1 MEFWGIEVKPGKPVT
16 VTPKE
21 GTLIHVSQASLGEC
35 KNKKGEF
42 VPLHVKVGNQ
52 NLVLG
57 TLSTEN
63 IPQLFCD
70 LVFEKEFELSHTWG
84 KGSVYFVGYKTP
96 NINEGGEYFSDSEE
110 EEEEVEEVPATITAN
125 GNAAK
130 AVAKPKAKPA
140 EVTKTAKPA
149 ADTEVDD
156 SDSDEGMDEDDS
168 DGDDDSEE
176 EEETPT
182 PKKPA
187 SSKKRANETAPK
199 APVSSKKA
207 KVAVTP
213 QKTEEKNKGG
223 KIPKTATQSPKS
235 ASQVSCGSCKKTFN
249 SGNALEAHNKAKHSA
264 AK

>member
-84 KGSVYFVGYKTP
+84 KGNS
-96 NINEGGEYFSDSEE
+96 EEEEE

-149 ADTEVDD
+149 ADAEEDD
-156 SDSDEGMDEDDS
+156 SDSDEGMDED
-168 DGDDDSEE
+168 DDDSEE

-199 APVSSKKA
+199 TPVSSKKA

-223 KIPKTATQSPKS
+223 KTPKTATQSPKS

-249 SGNALEAHNKAKHSA
+249 SGNALESHNKAKHSA

>member
-1 MEFWGIEVKPGKPVT
+1 MEFWGIEVKSGKPVT
-16 VTPKE
+16 VTPEE
-21 GTLIHVSQASLGEC
+21 GMLIHVSQASLGEC

-70 LVFEKEFELSHTWG
+70 LVFDKEFELSHTWG

-96 NINEGGEYFSDSEE
+96 NIEPQGYSEE
-110 EEEEVEEVPATITAN
+110 EEEEEEEVPAAVTAN

-140 EVTKTAKPA
+140 EVKPA
-149 ADTEVDD
+149 VDD
-156 SDSDEGMDEDDS
+156 EEDESDSDGMDEDDS
-168 DGDDDSEE
+168 DGEDSEE
-176 EEETPT
+176 EEPT

-187 SSKKRANETAPK
+187 SSKKRANETTPK
-199 APVSSKKA
+199 APVSAKKA

-213 QKTEEKNKGG
+213 QKTDEKKKGG
-223 KIPKTATQSPKS
+223 KAANQSPKS

-249 SGNALEAHNKAKHSA
+249 SGNALESHNKAKHAA

>member
-96 NINEGGEYFSDSEE
+96 NIKYPLNSEE
-110 EEEEVEEVPATITAN
+110 EEEEVEEVPA

-140 EVTKTAKPA
+140 EVKPV
-149 ADTEVDD
+149 ADAEEDD
-156 SDSDEGMDEDDS
+156 SDSDEMDEDDS

-187 SSKKRANETAPK
+187 SNKKRANETAPK
-199 APVSSKKA
+199 TPVSSKKA

-213 QKTEEKNKGG
+213 QKTG
-223 KIPKTATQSPKS
+223 KDINTPKPATQSPKS

-264 AK
+264 A